1 MNESVKSDYERQ
13 IASLQSSTNLMSQ
26 NLSKLQLKYDK
37 WRSRGRTSFVKK
49 RDVGTSVNDA
59 QQERKVD
66 KMTHCGSV
74 ASHSRQ
80 FELKMQLLSKNMEI
94 VDQRDQLNSL
104 ELAFRTQIEEIERQ
118 LKELV
123 CLKRSQD
130 EKILALKR
138 QQTNHRTVRSSRL
151 HCPPSKSMPPTSEVM
166 VQTQISPKTESAST
180 MTNSKYVVSSR
191 AEDVVAKL
199 EKDLIM
205 KTNQISELEDTCR
218 STVETV
224 NKLKLE
230 LEESKAALAQKC
242 SELEHEK
249 LRPKPRERQGFRSK
263 ACQTKPKGCCSQGV
277 DAMLVKT
284 REVEC
289 QVSETERASSNFPG
303 FLTEALITLG
313 ENCRTI
319 CSSSSGTRNEGVFV
333 NRNNATSQDELQAQ
347 TQVLQSPDFA
357 ITLPSRTEVD
367 VSVDVTDAS
376 QCSGTNVQALMADW
390 KSTEDRLINQLTNC
404 ATVMSP
410 TWLTAIA
417 TSQEAST
424 ATAALDAAVA
434 AQQGQYPTA
443 SAVPQAPV
451 VAITSS
457 TTPASSSI
465 SGSERAEASHFS
477 SSWFPTEEQCFD
489 LNRRPAPVLECNQ
502 PETAIPSLAR
512 PVAGASVPRPPTKCQ
527 RVKARLPRASEVPT
541 RSSVVSAAGDT
552 WDDTCGRKARALV
565 FICSPRPF
573 ILVHFTPSSRLT
585 SFNDRIWP
593 IFRRCVPFVE
603 SDSLSFLVKNH
614 FCQRFLFGALLLH

>member
-263 ACQTKPKGCCSQGV
+263 
-277 DAMLVKT
+277 
-284 REVEC
+284 
-289 QVSETERASSNFPG
+289 
-303 FLTEALITLG
+303 
-313 ENCRTI
+313 
-319 CSSSSGTRNEGVFV
+319 
-333 NRNNATSQDELQAQ
+333 
-347 TQVLQSPDFA
+347 
-357 ITLPSRTEVD
+357 VD

-585 SFNDRIWP
+585 S
-593 IFRRCVPFVE
+593 CMLTVV
-603 SDSLSFLVKNH
+603 LSFDAAKLTA
-614 FCQRFLFGALLLH
+614 CLFLNSL

>member
-1 MNESVKSDYERQ
+1 MNQSENIGPCPKNFSCLTPYFDTYEGELKLLIMDLDNLVERKKLEWTSKVKEIETKLFEERRLHSEARSVLAMKEKELAKLAQHARSLEEMNESVKSDYERQ

-205 KTNQISELEDTCR
+205 KTNQIR
-218 STVETV
+218 I
-224 NKLKLE
+224 
-230 LEESKAALAQKC
+230 
-242 SELEHEK
+242 
-249 LRPKPRERQGFRSK
+249 
-263 ACQTKPKGCCSQGV
+263 QT
-277 DAMLVKT
+277 
-284 REVEC
+284 
-289 QVSETERASSNFPG
+289 
-303 FLTEALITLG
+303 
-313 ENCRTI
+313 
-319 CSSSSGTRNEGVFV
+319 
-333 NRNNATSQDELQAQ
+333 
-347 TQVLQSPDFA
+347 
-357 ITLPSRTEVD
+357 
-367 VSVDVTDAS
+367 
-376 QCSGTNVQALMADW
+376 
-390 KSTEDRLINQLTNC
+390 
-404 ATVMSP
+404 
-410 TWLTAIA
+410 
-417 TSQEAST
+417 
-424 ATAALDAAVA
+424 
-434 AQQGQYPTA
+434 
-443 SAVPQAPV
+443 
-451 VAITSS
+451 
-457 TTPASSSI
+457 
-465 SGSERAEASHFS
+465 
-477 SSWFPTEEQCFD
+477 
-489 LNRRPAPVLECNQ
+489 
-502 PETAIPSLAR
+502 
-512 PVAGASVPRPPTKCQ
+512 
-527 RVKARLPRASEVPT
+527 
-541 RSSVVSAAGDT
+541 
-552 WDDTCGRKARALV
+552 
-565 FICSPRPF
+565 
-573 ILVHFTPSSRLT
+573 
-585 SFNDRIWP
+585 
-593 IFRRCVPFVE
+593 
-603 SDSLSFLVKNH
+603 
-614 FCQRFLFGALLLH
+614 